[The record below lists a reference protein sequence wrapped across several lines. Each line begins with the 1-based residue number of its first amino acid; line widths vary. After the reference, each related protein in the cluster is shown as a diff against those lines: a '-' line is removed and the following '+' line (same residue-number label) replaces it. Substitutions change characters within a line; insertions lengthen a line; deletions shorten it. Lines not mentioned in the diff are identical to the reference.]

1 MPLRTTARITAFRPG
16 QSPPPVNIAIF
27 IFAPICLLQYRFSTA
42 MSSDESNLGLTPA
55 RGLRRQPETQEQQS
69 PGRTRLSPK
78 GGNLTN
84 GRGRQRPVLVAD
96 VTNSLVRNGHS
107 LRRC

>member
-27 IFAPICLLQYRFSTA
+27 IFAPICLLQYRFCTA
-42 MSSDESNLGLTPA
+42 MSSDESNLGLNPA
-55 RGLRRQPETQEQQS
+55 RGLQRQPETQEQQS

-78 GGNLTN
+78 GRELNEWAMALAS
-84 GRGRQRPVLVAD
+84 RP
-96 VTNSLVRNGHS
+96 
-107 LRRC
+107 RRRRHE